1 MGSGEETHLLIRIN
15 DPILLERIQLIF
27 LFYFIFLPDF
37 LFQRSC
43 IGPKKAA
50 AILVPVRRKQ
60 QRNMHMTAKLTSIV
74 RYCVYDKQRSH
85 NSAFALTPRSHFW
98 SVVDN

>member
-1 MGSGEETHLLIRIN
+1 MESGEETQLLIRIN

-27 LFYFIFLPDF
+27 LFSFFLPDF
-37 LFQRSC
+37 LFERSC
-43 IGPKKAA
+43 IGPKRVA

-98 SVVDN
+98 SAVDN